1 MTLRR
6 TSPFWSAIPALGA
19 VCVFA
24 GVLFAGPDSR
34 VGGPNPGDPPVL
46 LPGQTPWQL
55 QGVGIDEH
63 LGRTIDLGL
72 TFTAENGSPVKLADY
87 FNQGRP
93 VILDL
98 VYYKCPM
105 LCTLILNAQTQT
117 MRDLAWTPG
126 KDYEVVTI
134 SIDPRE
140 TSDVASEKK
149 AIYLSTYDRPAPG
162 WHFLADRDGNAKK
175 LAELMGFHYRY
186 DEKQQQFA
194 HASAIMIL
202 TPSGV
207 ISRYLYGI
215 HYPSRDVRFAL
226 AEAGE
231 GKLTHGGGKAFIVL
245 LSLRPPGES
254 LCVVRDERHADRWG
268 LNRSSYFIH
277 VVASVPDRPVED
289 ANVGGGAGTR
299 PEPPGRNCI
308 NGVASRPHIAPSG
321 LRVR

>member
-6 TSPFWSAIPALGA
+6 TSPFWSAFLALGA

-72 TFTAENGSPVKLADY
+72 TFTAENGQPVKLADF

-117 MRDLAWTPG
+117 MRDIAWTPG

-140 TSDVASEKK
+140 TSDVASQKK

-162 WHFLADRDGNAKK
+162 WHFLVDRDGNAKK

-231 GKLTHGGGKAFIVL
+231 GKLTLTVEKLLLFCYHYDPQANRYVLFAMNVMRTGGVLTVL
-245 LSLRPPGES
+245 LISFTLWRLFRTDRLRTRT
-254 LCVVRDERHADRWG
+254 LAAG
-268 LNRSSYFIH
+268 L
-277 VVASVPDRPVED
+277 
-289 ANVGGGAGTR
+289 
-299 PEPPGRNCI
+299 GR
-308 NGVASRPHIAPSG
+308 APNHREG
-321 LRVR
+321 IV